1 MATHRGLETGIF
13 KQKIPDLDIITYGP
27 HMENVHTP
35 DEKLDLASYLRCY
48 DCLVAFLA
56 TL

>member
-1 MATHRGLETGIF
+1 
-13 KQKIPDLDIITYGP
+13 
-27 HMENVHTP
+27 MENVHTP